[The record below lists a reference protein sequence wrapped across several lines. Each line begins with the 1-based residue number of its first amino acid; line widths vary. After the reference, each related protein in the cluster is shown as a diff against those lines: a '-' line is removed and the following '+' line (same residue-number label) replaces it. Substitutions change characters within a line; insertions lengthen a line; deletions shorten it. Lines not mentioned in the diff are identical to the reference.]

1 MKNNIYIYYKM
12 KLNKKT
18 EKSMLNIFE
27 AIDQTKEA
35 QKVFLIHSM
44 NSPDL
49 NQYKMQILTSSEVN
63 ETLDYLQYIL
73 ASNSKF
79 SKRVSNMSSSI
90 IQYNTDLME
99 KCDNSDIVKTVIKCN
114 THLLKCLDK
123 LKEL

>member
-1 MKNNIYIYYKM
+1 M

-49 NQYKMQILTSSEVN
+49 NQYKIERFELANINSLNFYIHDILQDGVSSNDKKDGQAKSLGE
-63 ETLDYLQYIL
+63 YLRAKKVKVPQ
-73 ASNSKF
+73 
-79 SKRVSNMSSSI
+79 SI
-90 IQYNTDLME
+90 IG
-99 KCDNSDIVKTVIKCN
+99 DIG
-114 THLLKCLDK
+114 
-123 LKEL
+123 

>member
-1 MKNNIYIYYKM
+1 M